1 MFTEDLLI
9 GEKYTK
15 LKKCIN
21 ISILDFNLDEQSK
34 YHHVYRLR
42 DEDGQQFS
50 DLLEVH
56 IIELKKKLDGTRQV
70 DDWIR
75 LINAKTEEDLD
86 MIHTENA
93 GILEA
98 IKEIKQMSLSKGL
111 RALYDAHMKEIRDRN
126 ARDDYVRDEGIV
138 IGEARGITIGENR
151 GIIIGQAQGEKQKLI
166 SLVRKKMAK
175 DMPPEEIAHILEEDL
190 PLIQK
195 IYNMIKSH
203 PEWEDEKIC
212 QHL

>member
-1 MFTEDLLI
+1 
-9 GEKYTK
+9 
-15 LKKCIN
+15 
-21 ISILDFNLDEQSK
+21 
-34 YHHVYRLR
+34 
-42 DEDGQQFS
+42 
-50 DLLEVH
+50 
-56 IIELKKKLDGTRQV
+56 
-70 DDWIR
+70 
-75 LINAKTEEDLD
+75 
-86 MIHTENA
+86 MIHTENT

-126 ARDDYVRDEGIV
+126 ARDDYVRDEGI
-138 IGEARGITIGENR
+138 AIGENR
-151 GIIIGQAQGEKQKLI
+151 GIIIGQAQGEQQKLI

-175 DMPPEEIAHILEEDL
+175 NMPPEEIAHILEEDL

-195 IYNMIKSH
+195 ICNMIKSH

>member
-1 MFTEDLLI
+1 M
-9 GEKYTK
+9 
-15 LKKCIN
+15 
-21 ISILDFNLDEQSK
+21 
-34 YHHVYRLR
+34 
-42 DEDGQQFS
+42 
-50 DLLEVH
+50 
-56 IIELKKKLDGTRQV
+56 

-138 IGEARGITIGENR
+138 IGEARGKKWPKTCH
-151 GIIIGQAQGEKQKLI
+151 QKK
-166 SLVRKKMAK
+166 S
-175 DMPPEEIAHILEEDL
+175 P
-190 PLIQK
+190 
-195 IYNMIKSH
+195 IYWKR
-203 PEWEDEKIC
+203 IC
-212 QHL
+212 P